1 MLHKD
6 ILKELENTKVIKR
19 YTHNGFNVIVRQEKL
34 EDKDR
39 KLADSDMRKQFLEYK

>member
-1 MLHKD
+1 MLNEDVKR
-6 ILKELENTKVIKR
+6 ELENTKVLKR
-19 YTHNGFNVIVRQEKL
+19 YTHNGFNVIVRQENL